1 MQLVTDYHGMIDWI
15 VTRSGESDK
24 FVHVQVGLAIW
35 SLTALLTGRRQG
47 SALPLAAVFL
57 AEIGNEIMDRLYLG
71 NWNWPDTVGDAAATW
86 AWPILLSIF
95 LSMERAREEVA
106 TERRRPALRI
116 EEEEEGGD
124 AAPPLRSI
132 GQAGLPTPT

>member
-47 SALPLAAVFL
+47 STLPLAAVFL
-57 AEIGNEIMDRLYLG
+57 AEIGNEIMDAK
-71 NWNWPDTVGDAAATW
+71 T
-86 AWPILLSIF
+86 ILL
-95 LSMERAREEVA
+95 LQHL
-106 TERRRPALRI
+106 ALQQKR
-116 EEEEEGGD
+116 GGK
-124 AAPPLRSI
+124 P
-132 GQAGLPTPT
+132 

>member
-1 MQLVTDYHGMIDWI
+1 
-15 VTRSGESDK
+15 
-24 FVHVQVGLAIW
+24 
-35 SLTALLTGRRQG
+35 
-47 SALPLAAVFL
+47 
-57 AEIGNEIMDRLYLG
+57 
-71 NWNWPDTVGDAAATW
+71 VGDAAATW